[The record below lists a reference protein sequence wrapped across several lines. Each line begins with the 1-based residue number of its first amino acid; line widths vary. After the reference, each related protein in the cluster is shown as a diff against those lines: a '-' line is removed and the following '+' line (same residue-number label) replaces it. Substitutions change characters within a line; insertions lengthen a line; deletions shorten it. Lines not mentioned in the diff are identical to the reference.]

1 MKLLN
6 CVSLI
11 GLLGMTYFSQTMQK
25 AKEQPSGKTVPIQF
39 INGTREPVTVYIKE
53 GELAS
58 QEILFKRFRN
68 IRGLS
73 SESYGG
79 FSIKFTIP
87 PMQKEQ
93 REIIINNAAFKDSKP
108 IDLEILKN
116 KILQRS
122 ITMQPEIER
131 NAVYAMAVS
140 YGNGTYQYP
149 IDVWNILTRY
159 QECKSRP
166 LIINFNQLPGILTNN
181 APFQITCE

>member
-25 AKEQPSGKTVPIQF
+25 AKEQPSGKTIPIQF
-39 INGTREPVTVYIKE
+39 INGTREPITVYIKE
-53 GELAS
+53 AKDADWEISFKKLAS
-58 QEILFKRFRN
+58 KHSLFFQ
-68 IRGLS
+68 S
-73 SESYGG
+73 FGG
-79 FSIKFTIP
+79 SSIKFTIP

-140 YGNGTYQYP
+140 YGSASRQYL
-149 IDVWNILTRY
+149 IDVWNILTTY